1 MSLVVPNTGNVLML
15 KYILNVI
22 GQGAALP
29 PSDGN
34 RVLRLFNNN
43 LNPTKNTVIGDVTQA
58 SETGYSAIT
67 LLGSSWSVASL
78 SGINSA
84 SYSEQ
89 SFTFTTEATIFGYY
103 VTTVDGSLLWLERF
117 STAPYVLPAGGGEIA
132 ITPRVNLD

>member
-29 PSDGN
+29 PADGN

-43 LNPTKNTVIGDVTQA
+43 LNPTKNTVIGNVTQA
-58 SETGYSAIT
+58 SEAGYSAIT

-103 VTTVDGSLLWLERF
+103 VTTIDGSLLWLERF
-117 STAPYVLPAGGGEIA
+117 STAPYILPAGGGEIA